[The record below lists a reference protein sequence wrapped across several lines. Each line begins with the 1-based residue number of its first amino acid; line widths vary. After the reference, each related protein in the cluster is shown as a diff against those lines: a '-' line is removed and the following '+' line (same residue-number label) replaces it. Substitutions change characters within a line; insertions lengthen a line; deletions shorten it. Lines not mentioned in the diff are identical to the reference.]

1 MLDFLDEFKKSL
13 QKIEGVSTDAS
24 PPRYWFGSGNYV
36 LNKITSGD
44 YTKCIPQGR
53 ITAFAGPSGAGKSF
67 LLGNVIKQA
76 QQEGV
81 FVFIIDSENAL
92 DDDFMHA
99 IGVDTISNYSYIGVS
114 TIPQVVKAVS
124 AFIKG
129 YREEYQTDENA
140 PKILIAVDS
149 LDMLMTETELNNYER
164 GEPTADQGQ
173 HPKQLKQMLR
183 TLSNGIKGL
192 NISVI
197 VTKQVY
203 RASAEQL
210 MRGEGAYVLNDAI
223 RYSASQI
230 ILLTKLKLKD
240 NVGSKEITGIRM
252 KAEAFK
258 TRHTKPFQVVTI
270 EVPYSTGMNP
280 LSGLL
285 EVAVAEGI
293 VDNSTKGWYKLVGS
307 DQKWRES
314 QFHTYADDIL
324 VKLCA
329 KKNTYLKI
337 IDEKT
342 HE

>member
-1 MLDFLDEFKKSL
+1 MLEFLTNFNKNI
-13 QKIEGVSTDAS
+13 QKIEGITTDAG

-36 LNKITSGD
+36 LNKITSGE

-76 QQEGV
+76 QKEGAII
-81 FVFIIDSENAL
+81 FVIDSENAL
-92 DDDFMHA
+92 DNVFMHA
-99 IGVDTISNYSYIGVS
+99 IGVDTANNYFYVGVS
-114 TIPQVVKAVS
+114 TIPQVVKVTS
-124 AFIKG
+124 DFIKG
-129 YREEYQTDENA
+129 YREEYGTDENA
-140 PKILIAVDS
+140 PKVLVAIDS
-149 LDMLMTETELNNYER
+149 LDMLMTETEFNNYER

-183 TLSNGIKGL
+183 TLSNNIKGL

-203 RASAEQL
+203 RANAEQL
-210 MRGEGAYVLNDAI
+210 MRGEGVWVLNDAI
-223 RYSASQI
+223 RYSAAQI

-240 NVGSKEITGIRM
+240 DVGSKEITGIRM

-270 EVPYSTGMNP
+270 EVPYTTGMNP

-285 EVAVAEGI
+285 AVSIAEGI
-293 VDNSTKGWYKLVGS
+293 VDNSSKGWYKLTGC

-314 QFHTYADDIL
+314 HFEKYADDIL
-324 VKLCA
+324 IKLCA
-329 KKNTYLKI
+329 KKNTYLKAMYEK
-337 IDEKT
+337 IDE
-342 HE
+342 